1 MPAISHPFSRFG
13 LTTGAKILCFGAAG
27 PLPAGLPAEVRSL
40 KIEHVSPESLLQQEI
55 CRRTPLGQQAA
66 EARKHGVTVPDQT
79 LLAVLRKWFW
89 ARKPDA
95 GFLLSG
101 FPATLLHARIF
112 DEWLDARDE
121 ALTGCLCLAPG
132 SGSVSPASPQ
142 PAASLTVIEHYRT
155 LGLLLESAPSALVSV

>member
-27 PLPAGLPAEVRSL
+27 PLPAGLPAEVCSL
-40 KIEHVSPESLLQQEI
+40 KIEHVSPESLMHQEI
-55 CRRTPLGQQAA
+55 CRCTPLGQQAA
-66 EARKHGVTVPDQT
+66 KARKHGVAVPDQT
-79 LLAVLRKWFW
+79 LLAILRKWFW

-112 DEWLDARDE
+112 DEWLDAREE
-121 ALTGCLCLAPG
+121 ALTGCLCVASG
-132 SGSVSPASPQ
+132 SGSVSPALPQ
-142 PAASLTVIEHYRT
+142 PVSQAVIEHYRT
-155 LGLLLESAPSALVSV
+155 LGLLLEPAPSAPVSV